1 MALLVDAT
9 TLLATRARSVTAVDA
24 APEMLALARQ
34 RVRGLPVEFIEADV
48 FAWQP
53 PRRYD
58 TVFFAFWLTH
68 VPPTR
73 FTAFWSMV
81 GAALAPGGRVCFLDD
96 SDQARAGE
104 RVVADQAIPAVWRRL
119 RDGSQHRVVKVYY
132 SPGELVVRLAE
143 LGWSAEIRQT
153 SIRLRVAR
161 VVVAFCSRR
170 PDTVTPNMARAIP
183 LSVERTS
190 GVVGQ
195 VAGKAHAGLGH
206 DPALALALAL
216 DDLAQLATIP
226 AKGTARARKGTQRA
240 RRR

>member
-1 MALLVDAT
+1 
-9 TLLATRARSVTAVDA
+9 
-24 APEMLALARQ
+24 
-34 RVRGLPVEFIEADV
+34 
-48 FAWQP
+48 
-53 PRRYD
+53 
-58 TVFFAFWLTH
+58 
-68 VPPTR
+68 
-73 FTAFWSMV
+73 
-81 GAALAPGGRVCFLDD
+81 
-96 SDQARAGE
+96 
-104 RVVADQAIPAVWRRL
+104 
-119 RDGSQHRVVKVYY
+119 VVKVYY